1 MAQST
6 SSMVPA
12 TPSSSE
18 SSDHD
23 PCLSNN
29 DEPVTVSLLSMLK
42 SPPASEFGR
51 KRKIRANAPPTGK
64 RRSRGTST
72 IDLKKVQPHQRV
84 REFPS
89 EPFKANANK
98 KLFCVACREE
108 LCLKLSSIRN
118 HVQSVKHKGV
128 KKMELK
134 EARQKDIADVL
145 KRHNEATHARG
156 ETLPDNQQIYR
167 IKVATCFLRAGVLIS
182 KIVHFRDLLE
192 ENAFRVSD
200 RRHMSD
206 LIPFILK
213 EEQERI
219 KAEISG
225 RPVSVIF
232 DGTTRL
238 GEALAVVL
246 RYVADD
252 WSIQQ
257 RLVCLQL
264 LAKSLTGEEIAC
276 ELVKVIST
284 VYGIDSNRLLASMR
298 DGASS
303 NGVAIRTLKI
313 VYPKCMDIICFS
325 HTIDRVGSHFH
336 TPILDEFVSAW
347 ISMFSHSPKARLCW
361 KELTGR
367 SMASYSP
374 TRWWSKWELMNQLLM
389 QFGDIER
396 FLTENS
402 EIAPASNKKLLDILR
417 NSPKSSYLKLEL
429 SSIIDWGEN
438 FVKATY
444 TLEGDG
450 PLCFKCYEVI
460 DSLLNAIHSAHCPNV
475 TAVLRNLVPTT
486 RISALQM
493 TQYARNC
500 IQPGLDYFK
509 SQIDVKVKDALLAFK
524 AARLFSPHK
533 VDSMK
538 PTASDLDCLSAFPFF
553 DANFIL
559 KLKSELPT
567 YLSKCADTERD
578 YCVLQWWKQNSLE
591 LPYWAE
597 AARKALLVQPSSAA
611 SERVFSMLKATFNEQ
626 QDTTLQDY
634 LEASLMLQYNNR

>member
-1 MAQST
+1 
-6 SSMVPA
+6 MVPA

-29 DEPVTVSLLSMLK
+29 DEPVTVSPVSLLSMLK

-98 KLFCVACREE
+98 NLFCVACREE

-118 HVQSVKHKGV
+118 HVQSVKHKEGV
-128 KKMELK
+128 NKMELK

-167 IKVATCFLRAGVLIS
+167 IKVATCFLRAGVPIS

-192 ENAFRVSD
+192 ENAFRLSD

-298 DGASS
+298 DGTSS
-303 NGVAIRTLKI
+303 NGVAI
-313 VYPKCMDIICFS
+313 
-325 HTIDRVGSHFH
+325 
-336 TPILDEFVSAW
+336 
-347 ISMFSHSPKARLCW
+347 
-361 KELTGR
+361 
-367 SMASYSP
+367 
-374 TRWWSKWELMNQLLM
+374 
-389 QFGDIER
+389 
-396 FLTENS
+396 
-402 EIAPASNKKLLDILR
+402 
-417 NSPKSSYLKLEL
+417 
-429 SSIIDWGEN
+429 
-438 FVKATY
+438 
-444 TLEGDG
+444 
-450 PLCFKCYEVI
+450 
-460 DSLLNAIHSAHCPNV
+460 
-475 TAVLRNLVPTT
+475 VP
-486 RISALQM
+486 
-493 TQYARNC
+493 
-500 IQPGLDYFK
+500 
-509 SQIDVKVKDALLAFK
+509 
-524 AARLFSPHK
+524 
-533 VDSMK
+533 
-538 PTASDLDCLSAFPFF
+538 
-553 DANFIL
+553 
-559 KLKSELPT
+559 
-567 YLSKCADTERD
+567 
-578 YCVLQWWKQNSLE
+578 
-591 LPYWAE
+591 
-597 AARKALLVQPSSAA
+597 
-611 SERVFSMLKATFNEQ
+611 
-626 QDTTLQDY
+626 
-634 LEASLMLQYNNR
+634 